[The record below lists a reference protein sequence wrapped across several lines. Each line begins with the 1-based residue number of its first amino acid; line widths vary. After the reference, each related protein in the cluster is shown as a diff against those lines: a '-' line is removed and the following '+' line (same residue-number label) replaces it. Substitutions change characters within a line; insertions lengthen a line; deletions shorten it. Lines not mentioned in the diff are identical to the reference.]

1 MVLEIEI
8 LATKSE
14 NLSSI
19 PGSMWWNE
27 RTDFYTPDT
36 YTYTLSLLIS
46 TRARHRHTC
55 TPQAHVRAHMQ
66 TLAKIISN

>member
-8 LATKSE
+8 LATKPE
-14 NLSSI
+14 NLSSV
-19 PGSMWWNE
+19 PGSTWWNE

-36 YTYTLSLLIS
+36 YTYTLSLLIK
-46 TRARHRHTC
+46 HTC